1 MEPRSTIES
10 CTPSRRLYA
19 SAIVPN
25 TTRLVSIV
33 DDDHSVRRALRRLVR
48 LAGFTAAETFASAE
62 DFLTSTFLEQTA
74 CLVLDIHLNGGM
86 SGFELQT
93 RLTADRIVIPI
104 IFIAAHDD
112 VLTRERAEA
121 SGAVAYLRKPFDDE
135 LLLDAI
141 RGAVGGVEWSVGN
154 DHRLDQGPNREAR
167 WRRIA

>member
-1 MEPRSTIES
+1 MPKP
-10 CTPSRRLYA
+10 TP
-19 SAIVPN
+19 
-25 TTRLVSIV
+25 LVSIV

-48 LAGFTAAETFASAE
+48 LAGFTAETFTSAE
-62 DFLTSTFLEQTA
+62 DFLTSTSLERTD

-86 SGFELQT
+86 SGFKLQA

-141 RGAVGGVEWSVGN
+141 REAVGGVEWPVGN
-154 DHRLDQGPNREAR
+154 DHRLDQGPNRGAR